1 MFTRRMSLI
10 AVLEK
15 TENSL
20 ALMGLYRWLELGRFV
35 VPSEKENQSD
45 EHTWRGEEA

>member
-1 MFTRRMSLI
+1 MSLI

-20 ALMGLYRWLELGRFV
+20 ALMGLYRWLELGRS
-35 VPSEKENQSD
+35 SEKENEVD
-45 EHTWRGEEA
+45 AHTS